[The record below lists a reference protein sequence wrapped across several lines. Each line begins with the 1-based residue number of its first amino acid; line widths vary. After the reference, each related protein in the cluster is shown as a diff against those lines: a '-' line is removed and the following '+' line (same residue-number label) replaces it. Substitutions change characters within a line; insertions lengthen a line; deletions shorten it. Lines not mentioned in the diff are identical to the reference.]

1 MSILAEQVNQKH
13 ELSKEF
19 LQEGFSYASK
29 AGELLLEVQ
38 NLVGAE
44 NFETWLSE
52 NCSAIQPFE
61 AKKYMKLSS
70 GKKVTVTIEV
80 LREQENQVEPGAEEE
95 VEH

>member
-1 MSILAEQVNQKH
+1 MSILAEQINKKH
-13 ELSKEF
+13 KLSKEL
-19 LQEGFSYASK
+19 LQEGFSYASQ

-44 NFETWLSE
+44 NFETWISE
-52 NCSAIQPFE
+52 NCSEIEPFE

-70 GKKVTVTIEV
+70 GKKVSVTIE
-80 LREQENQVEPGAEEE
+80 LYREQVNQVEPGAEEE